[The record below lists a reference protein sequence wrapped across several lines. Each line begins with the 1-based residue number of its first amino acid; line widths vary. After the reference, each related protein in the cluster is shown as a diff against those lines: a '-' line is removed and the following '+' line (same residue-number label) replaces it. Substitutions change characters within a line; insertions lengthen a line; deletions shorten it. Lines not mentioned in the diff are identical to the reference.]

1 MHRPK
6 TEKLA
11 KKTESSDLPPAA
23 GVDSMAVCVCV
34 CARARVCVCMC
45 ACDVQCAAGA
55 AEHVMADEMHRDT
68 TRQLL
73 LQLST
78 HHKQLAVS
86 IH

>member
-1 MHRPK
+1 MHCPK

-11 KKTESSDLPPAA
+11 KKTESSDLPAA

-34 CARARVCVCMC
+34 
-45 ACDVQCAAGA
+45 CDVQCAAGA

>member
-1 MHRPK
+1 MHCPK

-11 KKTESSDLPPAA
+11 KKTESSDLPAA

-34 CARARVCVCMC
+34 CARARVCVCVC
-45 ACDVQCAAGA
+45 VCDVQCAAGA